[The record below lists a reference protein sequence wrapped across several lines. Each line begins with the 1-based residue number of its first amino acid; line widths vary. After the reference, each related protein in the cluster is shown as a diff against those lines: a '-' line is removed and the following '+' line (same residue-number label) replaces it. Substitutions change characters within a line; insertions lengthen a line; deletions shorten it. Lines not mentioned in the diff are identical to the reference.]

1 MWIDRMFVNYV
12 CNKWCR
18 FFSTAQS
25 CWLSLGKWAE
35 FLIVKIPS
43 GPIRMASNYLMCKQ
57 LDWYHK
63 QLNDCCLRLCQGN
76 RSWVLFKGDQNQKST
91 TGPVDENGLN
101 NNHTAVIHSVSHSV
115 CWRSVARQSV
125 LVTSW
130 TRPACGKNT
139 PYTFFCSS
147 LAKSD
152 QHGYGPKSWACW
164 QTSLFWYLFYYEY
177 W

>member
-1 MWIDRMFVNYV
+1 MFAVSDAGSSALV
-12 CNKWCR
+12 
-18 FFSTAQS
+18 STAQS

-35 FLIVKIPS
+35 FLIVKIFG
-43 GPIRMASNYLMCKQ
+43 GPIHMASNYLMCKQ

-63 QLNDCCLRLCQGN
+63 QLNDCCLRLCHGN

-91 TGPVDENGLN
+91 TDPVDENGLN
-101 NNHTAVIHSVSHSV
+101 NNHTAVFHSVSHSV
-115 CWRSVARQSV
+115 WRSVARQSV

-130 TRPACGKNT
+130 TRPACVVKIHHILFPALHWQRVNQNG
-139 PYTFFCSS
+139 C
-147 LAKSD
+147 
-152 QHGYGPKSWACW
+152 GPKSWACW